1 MCDSIVQWATILSP
15 VIAVIL
21 AWWTGRSSARNTTKL
36 VQSIKK
42 LMLIHLKT
50 ELLYLDKEAKEEHAQ
65 FEILSKRSRSLFEQ
79 SVSYDKDWS
88 LELLKRHREKERDV
102 EDKMDFT
109 FDRRKVIADKMAELI
124 KIIKEIETV

>member
-21 AWWTGRSSARNTTKL
+21 AWWTGRSSARNTAKL

-42 LMLIHLKT
+42 LMLIYIKT

-65 FEILSKRSRSLFEQ
+65 FEILLKRSRSLSEQ
-79 SVSYDKDWS
+79 SIFYDKDWS
-88 LELLKRHREKERDV
+88 SETLKQHREKERDV
-102 EDKMDFT
+102 EDKKDYT
-109 FDRRKVIADKMAELI
+109 FDRREVIVEKMSELI
-124 KIIKEIETV
+124 KLMQDVKKI